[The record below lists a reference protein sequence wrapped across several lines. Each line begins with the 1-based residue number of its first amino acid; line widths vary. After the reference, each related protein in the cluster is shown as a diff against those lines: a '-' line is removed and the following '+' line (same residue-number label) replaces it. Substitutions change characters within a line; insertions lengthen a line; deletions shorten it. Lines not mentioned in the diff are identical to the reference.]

1 MTHVTAENIRQG
13 WRVYAG
19 SDIIGE
25 VAYVRGDEFGV
36 KRGRIVKHEY
46 VIPIKYVSAAADG
59 VVDLQIDRDAV
70 SRLEIGK

>member
-13 WRVYAG
+13 WTVYAG

-25 VAYVRGDEFGV
+25 VAYVKGDEFGV

-46 VIPIKYVSAAADG
+46 VIPIEYVSAAADG
-59 VVDLQIDRDAV
+59 VVDLQIDRDAL
-70 SRLEIGK
+70 SKLEIAK